1 MTSIYTLQMGRFW
14 SSVVVVVVAVV
25 VVVVVVVVVGLVVHD
40 NLIFQYMVCGYRIVV
55 DSCSLCS
62 CEFLCVFTGVVP
74 VAYDCMH

>member
-25 VVVVVVVVVGLVVHD
+25 VVVVFVGLVVHD

-55 DSCSLCS
+55 DSCSLC
-62 CEFLCVFTGVVP
+62 EFLCVFTGVVP